1 MVVWEN
7 NTTFSSIKTESKIRK
22 KIRLDMKV
30 FHVQIFADILD
41 KERNNLY
48 HNKESKITDMT
59 VF

>member
-1 MVVWEN
+1 
-7 NTTFSSIKTESKIRK
+7 
-22 KIRLDMKV
+22 MKV

-59 VF
+59 QFFRVFCTGGRCRWVFFEFKM

>member
-1 MVVWEN
+1 
-7 NTTFSSIKTESKIRK
+7 
-22 KIRLDMKV
+22 MKV